1 MKYLASLLLCFIVA
15 TSMAQENYRLVIG
28 TYTSGKSEGIYLY
41 DFNIKTGEATRVS
54 VTKDIANPSYL
65 GVSPDQKYIYAVSE
79 RNGGGNAG
87 QVYAYAYNKAKGE
100 LTFINKQPS
109 GGDDPCY
116 VSVSRNGKWV
126 IAGNYSSGSLKALR
140 SAGGHL
146 YDENKAILHEGKGI
160 KPERQEKPHVHAT
173 YLSPDNKTLYVPD
186 LGIDQV
192 VVYRFDSYSGQLTRK
207 ASVSV
212 EPGSGPR
219 HIEIHPNGKFAYV
232 MEELKGNVSV
242 FAIDGKNGTLKP
254 LQTISAAAEG
264 FSGDMGSADIHV
276 SSDGKFVYAS
286 NRGNANDIAIF
297 SVDPKKGTL
306 TKVANQ
312 PVLGIAPR
320 NFTLDPSENFLLV
333 ANMKSDEIVVFSRDK
348 NSGKLTDTG
357 KRISVPTPVC
367 LKWIAK

>member
-1 MKYLASLLLCFIVA
+1 MRYLASILLCLIA
-15 TSMAQENYRLVIG
+15 LTSASQGNYRLVIG
-28 TYTSGKSEGIYLY
+28 TYTTGKSEGIYIY
-41 DFNIKTGEATRVS
+41 DFNLKTGEATPVS
-54 VTKDIANPSYL
+54 VTKDIVNPSYL
-65 GVSPDQKYIYAVSE
+65 AVSPDQQYVYAVSE

-87 QVYAYAYNKAKGE
+87 EVYAYAYDKVNGS
-100 LTFINKQPS
+100 LRLINKQPS

-146 YDENKAILHEGKGI
+146 YSDNKAIFHEGKG
-160 KPERQEKPHVHAT
+160 PNPDRQEKPHVHAT
-173 YLSPDNKTLYVPD
+173 YLSADNKTLYVPD

-192 VVYRFDSYSGQLTRK
+192 VVYRFDSYSGRLVKQSAVA
-207 ASVSV
+207 ASS
-212 EPGSGPR
+212 GGGPR
-219 HIEIHPNGKFAYV
+219 HIDIHPNGKFAYV
-232 MEELKGNVSV
+232 MEELKGSVSV
-242 FAIDGKNGTLKP
+242 FDVDRSNGNLKH

-264 FSGDMGSADIHV
+264 FTGDMGSADIHI
-276 SSDGKFVYAS
+276 SSDGKFLYAS
-286 NRGNANDIAIF
+286 NRGTANDIAIF
-297 SVDPKKGTL
+297 SVDAKTGKL
-306 TKVANQ
+306 TKVGNQ

-320 NFTLDPSENFLLV
+320 NFTLDPSESFLLV

-348 NSGKLTDTG
+348 RNGKLTDTG